1 VSRTLEQIWV
11 DTWREAGPALEEVK
25 RQELRAMSAER
36 ALWVADAVLDMASHG
51 WWNPAR
57 ETRSGLVEQQDLFER
72 LRSK

>member
-1 VSRTLEQIWV
+1 
-11 DTWREAGPALEEVK
+11 
-25 RQELRAMSAER
+25 MSAER